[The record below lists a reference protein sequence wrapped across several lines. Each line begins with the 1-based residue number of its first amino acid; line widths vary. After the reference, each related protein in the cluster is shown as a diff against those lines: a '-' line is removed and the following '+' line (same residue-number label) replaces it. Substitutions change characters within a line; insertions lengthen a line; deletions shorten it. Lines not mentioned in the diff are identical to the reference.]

1 MEDTIIIPWYRR
13 VWHSILAVFSP
24 TVRELTPEERR
35 LQGLLATAHDHA
47 AMLGKQ
53 IDLQAKQIDK
63 LQHEADLHKIGV
75 QGLQTIIAT
84 HELRWTSF
92 IDSDEKPRRGAKP

>member
-1 MEDTIIIPWYRR
+1 MDTIVIPWYRR
-13 VWHSILAVFSP
+13 VGHAILAFFAP
-24 TVRELTPEERR
+24 TVREVTPEERR

-47 AMLGKQ
+47 ASLDKQ
-53 IDLQAKQIDK
+53 IGLQAKLIDK

-92 IDSDEKPRRGAKP
+92 IDSDEKPRRGSTK